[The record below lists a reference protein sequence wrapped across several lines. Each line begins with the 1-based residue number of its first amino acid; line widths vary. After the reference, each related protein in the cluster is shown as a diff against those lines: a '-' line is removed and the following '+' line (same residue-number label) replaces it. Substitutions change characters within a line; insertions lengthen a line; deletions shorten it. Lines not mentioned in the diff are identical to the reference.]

1 MGTLWFNGSI
11 YTMIKEGDR
20 VEALFSENGVIADTG
35 NSIYLRQK
43 YAGNISREI
52 DLKGQTML
60 PGLVDSHLH
69 LVGHG
74 ERLLRLDLSLM
85 KGREAI
91 LNVLKAKC
99 AVTPPGKWIVAEGW
113 NENEWSVPELI
124 LRDELDAISTEHPIV
139 LKRICRHA
147 LVVNS
152 GALLAADIKE
162 EAEEPAGGVIC
173 RYPDGR
179 LNGLFKES
187 QAQNMILDSLPGID
201 QDYIEAALSEAIADA
216 HKLGLTGGHTEDL
229 HYYNGF
235 EPTYEAFKSVIED
248 KGMAFRANLLVHH
261 EALEDMR
268 AAGGR
273 YQEGTRYIKFDS
285 MKLFTDGSLGGHT
298 ALLSE
303 PYADQSGTNG
313 VAIFTE
319 AELHQWVQKA
329 RQAGM
334 PIAAHAIG
342 DLAFEY
348 VLDAI
353 EAFPPKLGLRDRLI
367 HAQIVRPELLERAAV
382 LPVIFDIQPGF
393 VPSDFPWVEE
403 KVPAKL
409 LASSYAWKTYL
420 RMGIICAGGSD
431 APIEPLNPLLGI
443 HAAVTRA
450 KIDSDEAGY
459 GLAERLTVYEAFSL
473 YTKGS
478 AAAIGQEKRRGMI
491 SKGYDADFT
500 VFDQDVFTGKP
511 EALPG
516 AEAVMTVIDDRI
528 MFDKNNSCKRSNPNA
543 K

>member
-11 YTMIKEGDR
+11 YTMIKENDQ
-20 VEALFSENGVIADTG
+20 VEAVFTEKGVIVDTG
-35 NSIYLRQK
+35 SPDYLK
-43 YAGNISREI
+43 NEYGGNISREI

-85 KGREAI
+85 DSRESI
-91 LNVLKAKC
+91 LSSLKERC
-99 AVTPPGKWIVAEGW
+99 AMTPAGKWIVAEGW
-113 NENEWSVPELI
+113 NENEWPSAELI
-124 LRDELDAISTEHPIV
+124 LRDELDAISKEHPIV

-152 GALLAADIKE
+152 CALLEANIKE
-162 EAEEPAGGVIC
+162 ATKEPPGGVIC

-179 LNGLFKES
+179 LNGLFKEN
-187 QAQNMILDSLPGID
+187 QAQNLILDSLPGID
-201 QDYIEAALSEAIADA
+201 QEYIENALTEAIQDA
-216 HKLGLTGGHTEDL
+216 YKVGLTGGHTEDL

-235 EPTYEAFKSVIED
+235 MPTYQAFKSVIED
-248 KGMAFRANLLVHH
+248 RNKVFRANLLVHH
-261 EALEDMR
+261 GAFEQML

-285 MKLFTDGSLGGHT
+285 MKIFTDGSLGGHT

-303 PYADQSGTNG
+303 PYVDQKDTNG

-319 AELHQWVQKA
+319 TELQEWVQKA

-334 PIAAHAIG
+334 PIAVHAIG

-348 VLDAI
+348 VLNAM
-353 EAFPPKLGLRDRLI
+353 EALPPKEGLRDRLI
-367 HAQIVRPELLERAAV
+367 HAQIVRPELLERAAK

-403 KVPAKL
+403 KVPANL
-409 LASSYAWKTYL
+409 LESSYAWKTYL
-420 RMGIICAGGSD
+420 NMGIICAGGSD
-431 APIEPLNPLLGI
+431 APIEPLNPILGI
-443 HAAVTRA
+443 HAAVTRT
-450 KIDSDEAGY
+450 KINSEDGHVY
-459 GLAERLTVYEAFSL
+459 GLDERLSVYEAFVL

-478 AAAIGQEKRRGMI
+478 AAAIGQEKRRGQI
-491 SKGYDADFT
+491 IKGYDADFT
-500 VFDQDVFTGKP
+500 VFDLDVFAVKP
-511 EALPG
+511 DDLLK
-516 AEAVMTVIDDRI
+516 AEAVMTIIDDRVVY
-528 MFDKNNSCKRSNPNA
+528 DKN
-543 K
+543 

>member
-11 YTMIKEGDR
+11 YTMLKEGDR
-20 VEALFSENGVIADTG
+20 VEALFSEKGVIVDTG
-35 NSIYLRQK
+35 SLAYIRQA

-85 KGREAI
+85 EAREAI
-91 LNVLKAKC
+91 LSALKEKC
-99 AVTPPGKWIVAEGW
+99 AVTPAGKWIVAEGW
-113 NENEWSVPELI
+113 NENEWTDPELI

-152 GALLAADIKE
+152 SALLAAEIKE

-187 QAQNMILDSLPGID
+187 QAQNLILDSLPGID
-201 QDYIEAALSEAIADA
+201 QDYIEAALSEAIQDA

-235 EPTYEAFKSVIED
+235 VPTYEAFKSVIED

-261 EALEDMR
+261 EALEDML

-273 YQEGTRYIKFDS
+273 YQGGTQYIKFDS
-285 MKLFTDGSLGGHT
+285 MKIFTDGSLGGHT

-319 AELHQWVQKA
+319 AELRHWVQKA
-329 RQAGM
+329 RQADM

-348 VLDAI
+348 VLNAI
-353 EAFPPKLGLRDRLI
+353 EALPPKDGLHDRLI
-367 HAQIVRPELLERAAV
+367 HAQIVRPELLERAV
-382 LPVIFDIQPGF
+382 KLPVIFDIQPGF

-420 RMGIICAGGSD
+420 NMGITCAGGSD
-431 APIEPLNPLLGI
+431 APIEPLNPILGI

-450 KIDSDEAGY
+450 KIDGDDAGY
-459 GLAERLTVYEAFSL
+459 GLAERLTVFEAFSL

-491 SKGYDADFT
+491 FKGYDADFT
-500 VFDQDVFTGKP
+500 VFDLDVFAVKTDDLLT
-511 EALPG
+511 AQ
-516 AEAVMTVIDDRI
+516 AVMTVIDDMI
-528 MFDKNNSCKRSNPNA
+528 MYDENNSCKTSHRNA
-543 K
+543 E

>member
-1 MGTLWFNGSI
+1 MGTLWYNGSI
-11 YTMIKEGDR
+11 YTMIKEADR
-20 VEALFSENGVIADTG
+20 VEALFSEDGVIVDTG
-35 NSIYLRQK
+35 SLTYLKQE

-74 ERLLRLDLSLM
+74 ERLLRLDLSLLE
-85 KGREAI
+85 GREAVLRI
-91 LNVLKAKC
+91 LKEKC
-99 AVTPPGKWIVAEGW
+99 AVTPAGKWIVAEGW
-113 NENEWSVPELI
+113 NENEWTIPDLI
-124 LRDELDAISTEHPIV
+124 LRDDLDAISTEHPIV

-152 GALLAADIKE
+152 CALMAADIME
-162 EAEEPAGGVIC
+162 DAAEPSGGVIC

-179 LNGLFKES
+179 LNGLLKES
-187 QAQNMILDSLPGID
+187 QAQNLILDSLPGID
-201 QDYIEAALSEAIADA
+201 QDYIETALEEAIADA
-216 HKLGLTGGHTEDL
+216 YKLGLTGGHTEDL

-261 EALEDMR
+261 EALEDML

-285 MKLFTDGSLGGHT
+285 MKIFTDGSLGGHT

-319 AELHQWVQKA
+319 TELHHWVQKA

-353 EAFPPKLGLRDRLI
+353 EAFPPKFGLHDRLI
-367 HAQIVRPELLERAAV
+367 HAQIVRPDLLERAAV

-409 LASSYAWKTYL
+409 LATSYAWKTYL

-431 APIEPLNPLLGI
+431 APIEPLNPIFGI

-450 KIDSDEAGY
+450 KTNSEDAGY
-459 GLAERLTVYEAFSL
+459 NLAERLTVFEAFSL

-478 AAAIGQEKRRGMI
+478 AAAIGQEKRRGRI
-491 SKGYDADFT
+491 IKGYDADFT
-500 VFDQDVFTGKP
+500 VFDVDVFAVDP
-511 EALPG
+511 EELLK
-516 AEAVMTVIDDRI
+516 AEAVMTVIDDRV
-528 MFDKNNSCKRSNPNA
+528 MYHKK
-543 K
+543 